1 MSGPVV
7 DVVLGSWAELA
18 AEAAPIRFEVFVE
31 EQRVPAEMELD
42 EFDALSCHAL
52 ALADGR
58 PVGTGRLLPDG
69 HIGRMAVLEGW
80 RGQGVGAAVLQALI
94 AEADRR
100 GMAQLAL
107 SAQTHALGFYARFGF
122 VAEGEVY
129 DEAGLPHQV
138 MTRGGGRF
146 SHR

>member
-1 MSGPVV
+1 MSAPVV
-7 DVVLGSWAELA
+7 DVRLGSWAELA
-18 AEAAPIRFEVFVE
+18 AEAAPIRFQVFVE

-52 ALADGR
+52 ALADGL

-69 HIGRMAVLEGW
+69 HIGRMAVLPGW
-80 RGQGVGAAVLQALI
+80 RGLGVGAAVLQALI

-100 GMAQLAL
+100 GMGQLVL

-122 VAEGEVY
+122 VPEGDVYEEV
-129 DEAGLPHQV
+129 GLPHQG
-138 MTRGGGRF
+138 MTRG
-146 SHR
+146 S

>member
-1 MSGPVV
+1 MSGPLISVR
-7 DVVLGSWAELA
+7 LGSWAELA
-18 AEAAPIRFEVFVE
+18 AEAAPIRFQVFVE

-69 HIGRMAVLEGW
+69 HIGRMAVQAAW
-80 RGQGVGAAVLQALI
+80 RGRGVGAALLQALI
-94 AEADRR
+94 AEAGRR

-107 SAQTHALGFYARFGF
+107 SAQTHALGFYGRFGF
-122 VAEGEVY
+122 LPEGEVY

-138 MTRGGGRF
+138 MTRRG
-146 SHR
+146 

>member
-1 MSGPVV
+1 MSGPLISVR
-7 DVVLGSWAELA
+7 LGSWAELA
-18 AEAAPIRFEVFVE
+18 AEAAPIRLQVFVE

-69 HIGRMAVLEGW
+69 HIGRMAVQAAW
-80 RGQGVGAAVLQALI
+80 RGRGVGAALLQALI
-94 AEADRR
+94 AEAGRR

-107 SAQTHALGFYARFGF
+107 SAQTHALGFYGRFGF
-122 VAEGEVY
+122 LPEGEVY

-138 MTRGGGRF
+138 MTRRG
-146 SHR
+146 